1 MIKSRYVVFVRELAE
16 HLGGI
21 AHRRADSGIA
31 VLAPADPYGAVIQM
45 LDSDAGCVADVLDD
59 LVPGFR
65 AFIFAPGYLDQLN
78 PLYPGRGDQALQAA
92 ANKVVGI
99 SWF

>member
-1 MIKSRYVVFVRELAE
+1 MSTRDVFIFVMIKSRYVVFVRELAE

-45 LDSDAGCVADVLDD
+45 LDSDAGCVADVLMT
-59 LVPGFR
+59 LCQASGLSSSR
-65 AFIFAPGYLDQLN
+65 LDTSTN
-78 PLYPGRGDQALQAA
+78 
-92 ANKVVGI
+92 
-99 SWF
+99 